1 MAGIW
6 AHAMLQCIWLSMHA
20 GMSLAQGNVAVS
32 ALIGLVRYL
41 VLLCKLEREVL
52 TCLLV
57 SDLIDDQV
65 SCVQVNLC
73 GLAFFD
79 GDTQLQVKPRCLH

>member
-1 MAGIW
+1 
-6 AHAMLQCIWLSMHA
+6 
-20 GMSLAQGNVAVS
+20 MSLFSLGHVK
-32 ALIGLVRYL
+32 YL

-73 GLAFFD
+73 GSAFFD
-79 GDTQLQVKPRCLH
+79 GDTQLQGETKFSSVNGLEQRQTSRKTSD